1 MKKFN
6 EINSGKLI
14 PIRQSRASKGKL
26 VTKDGFVPE
35 NALTGTAV
43 SVIGNTVIAEVQS
56 DIEKLYIECTVSGK
70 IISPNKNSTLVA
82 VGDRVRVLQEEIP
95 YDNATIIKGRVIAV
109 EQRYSK
115 VSRRA
120 VGKQTSEH
128 VIAANFDNL
137 LILVSTF
144 QPSYNKRFIDR
155 LVLAAEIG
163 GVSPIIGLNKIDL
176 AEDLSFFDDDLY
188 NYSNIKVPI
197 IYFSATEGNG
207 IDKIIELTK
216 DKTTLF
222 FGPSGVGKSTLVN
235 RLIGNSKQKI
245 QEISERTQKGQHTT
259 TFVKMLELPYG
270 GRIID
275 SPGVREFAM
284 WDIDKLN
291 LAMHYHDFDDYYLNC
306 KFLPCTHTHEPNCA
320 VLKALED
327 DLIDAER
334 YESYL
339 NILES
344 LTE

>member
-1 MKKFN
+1 MKNFSEN
-6 EINSGKLI
+6 NSDKHS

-26 VTKDGFVPE
+26 VTKGGVVPE

-43 SVIGNTVIAEVQS
+43 SVIGNTVIAEVLFDS
-56 DIEKLYIECTVSGK
+56 KIEYIECTVSGK
-70 IISPNKNSTLVA
+70 IISPHKNSTLVA
-82 VGDRVRVLQEEIP
+82 VGDRVRVLQEIP
-95 YDNATIIKGRVIAV
+95 YLNATVMKGRILAV
-109 EQRYSK
+109 EERHSK
-115 VSRRA
+115 FSRRA

-128 VIAANFDNL
+128 VIASNFDNL

-144 QPSYNKRFIDR
+144 QPVYNKRFIDR
-155 LVLAAEIG
+155 LILAAEIG
-163 GVSPIIGLNKIDL
+163 GVNPIIGLNKIDL
-176 AEDLSFFDDDLY
+176 AEDLSFFDGDLY
-188 NYSNIKVPI
+188 VYNNIKVPI
-197 IYFSATEGNG
+197 IYFSAVDGNG
-207 IDKIIELTK
+207 VDKIIELTK

-235 RLIGNSKQKI
+235 RLIGNLKQKI

-291 LAMHYHDFDDYYLNC
+291 LAMYYHDFDKFFLDC
-306 KFLPCTHTHEPNCA
+306 KFLPCTHTHEPSCA
-320 VLKALED
+320 VIQALESG
-327 DLIDAER
+327 LIDAER

-344 LTE
+344 LED